1 MKDEL
6 KRYIEILKKQ
16 ITAEEMNIAPDVE
29 RLQSLQEDYY
39 YLDNANMAMQRI
51 DVEMHAATAERLCNK
66 SSQLIDEHI
75 ELISLATIGETP
87 DSQGLYIDS

>member
-16 ITAEEMNIAPDVE
+16 ISVEEAKTAPDVE
-29 RLQSLQEDYY
+29 RLESLQEDYF
-39 YLDNANMAMQRI
+39 YLDKAYIAIQR
-51 DVEMHAATAERLCNK
+51 VEVEIHAATAERLCNK
-66 SSQLIDEHI
+66 SSQLIDEHV

-87 DSQGLYIDS
+87 DSQGLYLE